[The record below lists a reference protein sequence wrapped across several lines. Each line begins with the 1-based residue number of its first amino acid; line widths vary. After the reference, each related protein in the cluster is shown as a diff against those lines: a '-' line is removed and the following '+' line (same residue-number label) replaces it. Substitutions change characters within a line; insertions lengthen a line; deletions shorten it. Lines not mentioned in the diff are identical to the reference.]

1 MKTKILFKKCK
12 REIRG
17 AWREL
22 FLVLRPPKIRRIKKD
37 CRKMLKIIKLNAEI
51 NYDVCSHIYLLDKKP
66 GHKYKLT
73 EMTLNDIMKM
83 AFENNGLFN

>member
-22 FLVLRPPKIRRIKKD
+22 FLVRPPKIRRIKKD
-37 CRKMLKIIKLNAEI
+37 CRKMLKVIERNAEI
-51 NYDVCSHIYLLDKKP
+51 NYDVCSHIFYILDKKNW
-66 GHKYKLT
+66 L
-73 EMTLNDIMKM
+73 
-83 AFENNGLFN
+83 

>member
-12 REIRG
+12 KEIIG

-22 FLVLRPPKIRRIKKD
+22 FLMRPPKIRRIKKD

-51 NYDVCSHIYLLDKKP
+51 NYDVCSYIYLLEEKT
-66 GHKYKLT
+66 GIKYKL
-73 EMTLNDIMKM
+73 II
-83 AFENNGLFN
+83 